1 MPNYYMWNNF
11 RRVVGN
17 LESDQKLDSYLRWIF
32 NNKNNNL
39 VINEGYKT
47 IIVNAMGYINQSEI
61 INQDFLYSISSYTYI
76 AYMHI

>member
-1 MPNYYMWNNF
+1 MWNNF